1 MEDISKIA
9 TSIDNLTALISS
21 SLDKINESSS
31 ESASDPST
39 LLSLKSELLS
49 LTEITT
55 SLNVLKTQLNLLA
68 LNDYESLYVANCIS
82 PLLQILIQLS
92 NTSYLTMGTTQL
104 LNNSTITK
112 RKTSK
117 LKKAEKT
124 AYKIL
129 EQINCVY
136 PVLECR
142 IYNFINNICNCED

>member
-1 MEDISKIA
+1 MEDISQIA

-31 ESASDPST
+31 ASASDSDT

-55 SLNVLKTQLNLLA
+55 SLNVLRTQLNLLS
-68 LNDYESLYVANCIS
+68 LNDYEALYMTNCIL
-82 PLLQILIQLS
+82 PLLQILTQLS
-92 NTSYLTMGTTQL
+92 NTSSFIMASIQL
-104 LNNSTITK
+104 LNNSTTTK

-117 LKKAEKT
+117 LRKVEKT

-136 PVLECR
+136 PIVEDR
-142 IYNFINNICNCED
+142 IYNFVNNICNCKD

>member
-1 MEDISKIA
+1 MEDISQIA

-31 ESASDPST
+31 ASASDSDT
-39 LLSLKSELLS
+39 LLSLKGELLS

-55 SLNVLKTQLNLLA
+55 SLNVLRTQLNLLS
-68 LNDYESLYVANCIS
+68 LNDYEALYMTNCIL
-82 PLLQILIQLS
+82 PLLQILTQLS
-92 NTSYLTMGTTQL
+92 NTSSFIMASIQL
-104 LNNSTITK
+104 LNNSTTTK

-117 LKKAEKT
+117 LRKVEKT

-136 PVLECR
+136 PIVEDR
-142 IYNFINNICNCED
+142 IYNFVNNICNCED